1 MDDIDYK
8 IIEILTKNSR
18 STNSE
23 ISKKV
28 YLSLPAVGD
37 RIKKLEE
44 KGIIKNYTLRLNR
57 KELGYSILAFI
68 SVNIDVTEN
77 IASFRSSILEFSE
90 VLECHHLV
98 GEYDYLLKV
107 LVRDTDELEIFL
119 SKKLKSIKGVIKSN
133 TTIALS
139 TLKEEINPWNYF

>member
-139 TLKEEINPWNYF
+139 TLKEEINP